1 MMSHTSGSNEGST
14 LLERNLAAAAKALEA
29 ATLKGRN
36 LGEEVSRL
44 QDVVGR
50 KREGWKQ
57 AQGDRGRAQ
66 EALVQAKSTWA
77 RADSEVE
84 RRRGV
89 LFSAESMLRD
99 VKLKAVEATTV
110 TARARSARDEARKL
124 VSQAVTLKVVC
135 SAPESDWS
143 QSEEASGGVRERQR
157 DLLEASL
164 VVEEKEVKRLEKL
177 MQDKCK
183 LELIMT

>member
-1 MMSHTSGSNEGST
+1 MMSHTSSSNGST
-14 LLERNLAAAAKALEA
+14 LLEKNLAAAAKALEA

-89 LFSAESMLRD
+89 LFSAESMLRE
-99 VKLKAVEATTV
+99 VKLRAAPLP
-110 TARARSARDEARKL
+110 ARARSDRDEARKL
-124 VSQAVTLKVVC
+124 VAQAVTLKVVC

-143 QSEEASGGVRERQR
+143 QSEEAGGGVRERQR

-164 VVEEKEVKRLEKL
+164 VAEVKELERMEKL
-177 MQDKCK
+177 MQDRGK
-183 LELIMT
+183 LELFIT

>member
-1 MMSHTSGSNEGST
+1 MMSHTSDSKDGST

-66 EALVQAKSTWA
+66 EALEQAKSTWA

-89 LFSAESMLRD
+89 LFSAESMLRE
-99 VKLKAVEATTV
+99 VKLRAVEASTD
-110 TARARSARDEARKL
+110 TARARSDRDEARKL
-124 VSQAVTLKVVC
+124 VAQAVTLKLVC
-135 SAPESDWS
+135 SAPSSDWS
-143 QSEEASGGVRERQR
+143 QSEEAEGVRERQR

-164 VVEEKEVKRLEKL
+164 VAEVKELERMEKL
-177 MQDKCK
+177 MQDRGK
-183 LELIMT
+183 LELFIT

>member
-1 MMSHTSGSNEGST
+1 MMSQTSGSNSGST
-14 LLERNLAAAAKALEA
+14 LLERNMADATKALEA
-29 ATLKGRN
+29 ASLKGRN

-50 KREGWKQ
+50 KREGWKD
-57 AQGDRGRAQ
+57 AQGDRGRAK
-66 EALVQAKSTWA
+66 EALEQAKSTWA

-99 VKLKAVEATTV
+99 VKLRAVEASTD
-110 TARARSARDEARKL
+110 TARARSDRDEARKL
-124 VSQAVTLKVVC
+124 VAQAVTLKLVC
-135 SAPESDWS
+135 SAPSSDWS
-143 QSEEASGGVRERQR
+143 QSEEAEGVRERQR

-164 VVEEKEVKRLEKL
+164 VAEVKELERMEKL
-177 MQDKCK
+177 MQDRGK
-183 LELIMT
+183 LELFIT

>member
-1 MMSHTSGSNEGST
+1 M
-14 LLERNLAAAAKALEA
+14 
-29 ATLKGRN
+29 
-36 LGEEVSRL
+36 
-44 QDVVGR
+44 VGR
-50 KREGWKQ
+50 KREGWKESQ
-57 AQGDRGRAQ
+57 VDRGRAK
-66 EALVQAKSTWA
+66 EALEQAKSTWN
-77 RADSEVE
+77 RADIEVE

-99 VKLKAVEATTV
+99 AKLKAVEASTV

-143 QSEEASGGVRERQR
+143 QSEEPSGGARERQR

-164 VVEEKEVKRLEKL
+164 VVEEKEVKRLEKM
-177 MQDKCK
+177 MQEKGK
-183 LELIMT
+183 LELIME